1 MLLGDVPGRGKK
13 STATTGPCRP
23 ATWRGFVIHGPD
35 AHADSA
41 PDDGRCGNDAHRST
55 SAGSHGAACPAA
67 GGHQTRSIIMC
78 TTDQTCDCWDNGYA
92 HCLGQLKTWAS
103 GTHGRNCDCDGC
115 VVAVIILKN
124 ALHASGPSWTSSR
137 RPHRARKRAAGPPG
151 GARKGSRRV

>member
-1 MLLGDVPGRGKK
+1 
-13 STATTGPCRP
+13 
-23 ATWRGFVIHGPD
+23 
-35 AHADSA
+35 
-41 PDDGRCGNDAHRST
+41 
-55 SAGSHGAACPAA
+55 
-67 GGHQTRSIIMC
+67 MC

-137 RPHRARKRAAGPPG
+137 RPHRSPRSRATSSTPAEPRTSNPSPGPQ
-151 GARKGSRRV
+151 SRGLPRETVIQV